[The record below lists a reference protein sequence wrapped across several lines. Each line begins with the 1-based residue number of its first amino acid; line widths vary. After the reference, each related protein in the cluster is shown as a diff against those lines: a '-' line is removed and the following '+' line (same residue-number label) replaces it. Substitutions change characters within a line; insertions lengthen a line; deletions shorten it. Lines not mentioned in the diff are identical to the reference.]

1 VAARM
6 NKIDRYIIWHLYAFI
21 ALVGFALISIYSF
34 IGFLSDMD
42 DVGKGNFGI
51 VQLIVYTFMTMPS
64 GFYILLPIIAML
76 GTLMGLGTLAGQSE
90 LTAMRA
96 SGVSLLRLGA
106 TTLGAGLVLG
116 LFGYV
121 LGDWI
126 APQAQRAALDYKFT
140 ARDGYASQSVQEKAV
155 WLRDGDSVFH
165 IKQLIT
171 QDHIADLEI
180 FTLAPDMSL
189 SATYHV
195 KDARYESGEWHF
207 SDIHKTALTLDS
219 AVTSD
224 LPQMVWK
231 GALSPEVLRLLLL
244 KADSL
249 TMPGLLRLI
258 RYLDGNQLD
267 STRYR
272 TEMWRKLV
280 APVTVMSLMLFAIPF
295 VLGAPR
301 SSGAGQR
308 LLIGILIGVGFYIF
322 NEVSVNL
329 GQIFQWPPFLAA
341 TTPTLLLGAAG
352 FYRLSRIR

>member
-1 VAARM
+1 M
-6 NKIDRYIIWHLYAFI
+6 TKIDRHIVWHLYAFT
-21 ALVGFALISIYSF
+21 ALVGFALVSIYSF

-51 VQLIVYTFMTMPS
+51 VQLILYTFMMMPS
-64 GFYILLPIIAML
+64 GFYTLLPIIAML
-76 GTLMGLGTLAGQSE
+76 GTLMGLGTLAEQNE

-106 TTLGAGLVLG
+106 TTLAAGLALG
-116 LFGYV
+116 VFGYV

-126 APQAQRAALDYKFT
+126 APEAQRVATDYKFT
-140 ARDGYASQSVQEKAV
+140 ARDGYASQSGQQKAV

-165 IKQLIT
+165 IKQLIA
-171 QDHIADLEI
+171 QDHIADLDI

-189 SATYHV
+189 TATYRV
-195 KDARYESGEWHF
+195 KDAHYQSGEWRF
-207 SDIHKTALTLDS
+207 SEVHKTALTLDS
-219 AVTSD
+219 ATVSD
-224 LPQMVWK
+224 LPNLVWK
-231 GALSPEVLRLLLL
+231 GALSPEVLHLLLL

-258 RYLDGNQLD
+258 GYLDGNQLD

-329 GQIFQWPPFLAA
+329 GQIFQWPPFLSAA
-341 TTPTLLLGAAG
+341 TPTLLLGAG
-352 FYRLSRIR
+352 GLYRVSKIR